1 MDKVISQLKS
11 FDIVNKNEG
20 LQTQSITFRDDNNN
34 LHMIIRNRMSSDS
47 CTLLSNFDGENV
59 NIVIPRIHFDKY
71 WNM

>member
-1 MDKVISQLKS
+1 MDKAISQLKS

-47 CTLLSNFDGENV
+47 CTLLSNADGENI
-59 NIVIPRIHFDKY
+59 NIIVPRIHFDKY
-71 WNM
+71 WNL

>member
-59 NIVIPRIHFDKY
+59 NIVIPRINFDKY

>member
-1 MDKVISQLKS
+1 MDKAISQLKS

-47 CTLLSNFDGENV
+47 CTLLSNVDGENI
-59 NIVIPRIHFDKY
+59 NIIVPRIHFDKY
-71 WNM
+71 WNL